1 MCPGD
6 WTHVVMLGGRHL
18 STLSHLTST
27 FSIFVCHF
35 HTFWWW
41 WNLFFFN
48 PISLFQAIPFLT
60 VTLIPNKSP
69 LCHHAI
75 TSSFALWPSELEH
88 ELDLSGPSLVPDEIL
103 LGPILCRPPPLT
115 VSSWVCRLRYVPKMS
130 FRCTT
135 LHPLALTLSLCLLEQ
150 HSLPR
155 GGSDTAVPFRAER
168 STIMYSQHFFQLWV
182 SALMAAHRNK
192 KLLWR
197 RVHLALICG
206 YKHVCVE
213 SIWQRDHL
221 AKMW

>member
-1 MCPGD
+1 MEF
-6 WTHVVMLGGRHL
+6 VV
-18 STLSHLTST
+18 
-27 FSIFVCHF
+27 FYPV
-35 HTFWWW
+35 
-41 WNLFFFN
+41 
-48 PISLFQAIPFLT
+48 SLFQALPSLT

-69 LCHHAI
+69 LRHHVI

-115 VSSWVCRLRYVPKMS
+115 VSSWVRRLRYVPQMS
-130 FRCTT
+130 FRCIP
-135 LHPLALTLSLCLLEQ
+135 LHPLAPILSLPLLEQ

-168 STIMYSQHFFQLWV
+168 STITDSQHFFQLWV
-182 SALMAAHRNK
+182 SALTAAHRNK

-197 RVHLALICG
+197 KVRLALICG
-206 YKHVCVE
+206 YKHVCGE
-213 SIWQRDHL
+213 SIWPCDHL